1 MKFLL
6 TGIFVIFFVLL
17 VVLIC
22 RIYEL
27 KNIKYVQPEILSNKK
42 ILTVY
47 YSNIGNTK
55 YVAQNVNSIIGG
67 DIKEIQL
74 IEKYPDNV
82 FKMSKLVRKQIKD
95 DYLPKIEDI
104 DISSYDI
111 VFVGS
116 PIWNLSISLPVK
128 SFLKNN
134 NFENKTIIPFFTYSG
149 GAGKNKVFREIESLA
164 NTKEIKKPL
173 FMFENGLFL
182 TKEQI
187 MKWLNKI

>member
-6 TGIFVIFFVLL
+6 TGIFVIFFVFL

-47 YSNIGNTK
+47 YSNVGNTK
-55 YVAQNVNSIIGG
+55 HVAQNVNSIIGG

-74 IEKYPDNV
+74 IEKYPDNI
-82 FKMSKLVRKQIKD
+82 FEMSKLVRKQMKD

-116 PIWNLSISLPVK
+116 PIWNFSVSLPIK
-128 SFLKNN
+128 AFLKDND
-134 NFENKTIIPFFTYSG
+134 FENKTIIPFFTYSG
-149 GAGKNKVFREIESLA
+149 GANKKKIIKAIKNFTNAKDV
-164 NTKEIKKPL
+164 KQPL
-173 FMFENGLFL
+173 FMFENGIIL
-182 TKEQI
+182 TKE
-187 MKWLNKI
+187 